1 MKDTSKE
8 IQTKYYEM
16 LMNKS
21 GEERIMMASKM
32 EESAREMVLASLTD
46 NMSKIE
52 KKIELFLRYYKEDF
66 SNEELVRIKNHL
78 KMENKNF

>member
-1 MKDTSKE
+1 MKDTSRE
-8 IQTKYYEM
+8 IQNKYFEM

-21 GEERIMMASKM
+21 GEERIIMASKM

-46 NMSKIE
+46 NISEKE

-66 SNEELVRIKNHL
+66 SNEELARIKNHL
-78 KMENKNF
+78 KAAPG